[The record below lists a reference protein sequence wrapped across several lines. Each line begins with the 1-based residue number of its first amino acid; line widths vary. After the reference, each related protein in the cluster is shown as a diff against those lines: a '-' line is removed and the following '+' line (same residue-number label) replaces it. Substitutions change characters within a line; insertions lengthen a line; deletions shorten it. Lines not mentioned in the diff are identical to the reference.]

1 MQSEREE
8 AQKKY
13 REYVEFAHKYGKL
26 TQADK
31 RIISPTLANL
41 KQAWFESYL
50 RYKRIVSKVV
60 SSRTNDLT

>member
-13 REYVEFAHKYGKL
+13 REYVEFAYKYNKL
-26 TQADK
+26 MDADK
-31 RIISPTLANL
+31 RIISPTLASL

-50 RYKRIVSKVV
+50 RYKRIVSKEV
-60 SSRTNDLT
+60 SYRTNDLT